1 MDKTH
6 AWLHTRWGIPVVSGI
21 LILAS
26 LAASH
31 LIGNGPAGDVLMFA
45 AAVVAGLPIA
55 LQAIRALGATVVS
68 IDLLV
73 AVAAVGAMLVGDFW
87 EAAAVT
93 FLFAIGGSL
102 ENATLTRTRS
112 ALAELVAVA
121 PDTAVVLR
129 DGLQVEVS
137 AAAVELGEIVLVK
150 NGAKVPVD
158 GVVLGGNGAIT
169 EASITGES
177 IPAEKTTGDRVFAGT
192 ISTGGFLQVQ
202 TTGVG
207 ADTTLARIIH
217 RVEEA
222 QDAKAKTQK
231 FMDRF
236 ARWYTPGIML
246 LALVVGLITLDIHLA
261 LTLLVIGCPGALVIS
276 IPVSIVAGI
285 GRGARDGILIKGGE
299 FLETSARISAV
310 ALDKTGTL
318 TEGRPQ
324 LTDVIVLADG
334 LDADHVLALAAR
346 AEAGSEHP
354 LARPIMGAATAKN
367 LDVQGLPTHTE
378 PIPGKGIIATLDGQ
392 RVLVGNT
399 VLLDTEG
406 IDTAAVATVVERLAA
421 AGRTPMIVACD
432 GTGVG
437 VVAVAQRIREDAA
450 EMVRRLHAT
459 GVAKVVMLT
468 GDNQRVAEAVAAQV
482 GVDEVYAGLLPED
495 KLAIVAKLQAEGHV
509 VAMVGD
515 GVNDAP
521 ALATAN
527 IGVAMGAA
535 GTGVAIEAAD
545 IALMGDDLLK
555 LPQAIR
561 LARGTVT
568 TMRQNIGVALVVVAT
583 LLAGVLFGGVTMAV
597 GMLVH
602 EASVLVVI
610 INAMRLLRPDTN
622 PRTTSTTPRQ
632 GGERESELVGSPSLE
647 HPRTLDIRQGYRPS
661 ILVESQTRT
670 NEPRERDQP

>member
-1 MDKTH
+1 MNTIQRR
-6 AWLHTRWGIPVVSGI
+6 LHGRWGVPATSGS
-21 LILAS
+21 LIVAS
-26 LAASH
+26 LAATH
-31 LIGNGPAGDVLMFA
+31 LFGAPTVGSGLMLS

-55 LQAIRALGATVVS
+55 AKAIRSLLAKLVS

-73 AVAAVGAMLVGDFW
+73 TVAAVGALIVGDFW

-93 FLFAIGGSL
+93 FLFAIGHAL
-102 ENATLTRTRS
+102 EAATLARTRS

-129 DGLQVEVS
+129 DGEQVEV
-137 AAAVELGEIVLVK
+137 AATAVAPGETVLVK
-150 NGAKVPVD
+150 NGFKVPVD
-158 GVVLGGNGAIT
+158 GVVIGGSGAIN

-177 IPAEKTTGDRVFAGT
+177 IPAEKTEGDRVFAGT
-192 ISTGGFLQVQ
+192 IATGGFLQVRAV
-202 TTGVG
+202 GVG

-222 QDAKAKTQK
+222 QDAKARTAQ

-236 ARWYTPGIML
+236 SAWYTPGIML
-246 LALVVGLITLDIHLA
+246 LALVVGLVTRDVHLG

-324 LTDVIVLADG
+324 LTDVVVLDPAFPE
-334 LDADHVLALAAR
+334 DAVLALAAR

-354 LARPIMGAATAKN
+354 LARPIVDAARARG
-367 LDVQGLPTHTE
+367 LDVAGLPDHTE
-378 PIPGKGIIATLDGQ
+378 PVPGQGIIALLDGS
-392 RVLVGNT
+392 RVAVGN
-399 VLLDTEG
+399 LALIEAEGLDAG
-406 IDTAAVATVVERLAA
+406 PAASVVDELAA
-421 AGRTPMIVACD
+421 AGRTPMVVARD
-432 GTGVG
+432 GQVLG
-437 VVAVAQRIREDAA
+437 VVAVADRIRTDAA
-450 EMVRRLHAT
+450 EMVRRLHAA
-459 GVAKVVMLT
+459 GVSKVVMLT
-468 GDNQRVAEAVAAQV
+468 GDNRRVAEAVAARV
-482 GVDEVYAGLLPED
+482 GVDEVHAGLLPED
-495 KLAIVAKLQAEGHV
+495 KLTIVARLKAEGHV

-521 ALATAN
+521 ALATAD

-535 GTGVAIEAAD
+535 GTGVAIETAD
-545 IALMGDDLLK
+545 IALMADDLLK
-555 LPQAIR
+555 LPRAVR
-561 LARGTVT
+561 LARRTVR
-568 TMRQNIGVALVVVAT
+568 TMRQNIVVALVVVGT
-583 LLAGVLFGGVTMAV
+583 LLAGVLFGGVTMAL

-610 INAMRLLRPDTN
+610 VNAMRLLRRD
-622 PRTTSTTPRQ
+622 RGLDVRQ
-632 GGERESELVGSPSLE
+632 GLPEPIGEESRLDNN
-647 HPRTLDIRQGYRPS
+647 RTL
-661 ILVESQTRT
+661 
-670 NEPRERDQP
+670 ERNAS